1 MIGKKLSHFKIT
13 AKLGEGGM
21 GAVYRAEDTKLGR
34 EVAIKVLP
42 EEFTASPERLARFE
56 REARALAA
64 LNHPNIA
71 AIYEVGET
79 ETDGTGDTLHF
90 LVMELAKGEDL
101 ATRISRGS
109 VPIGEALALALQIA
123 VAFEAAHDKGIVH
136 RDLKPSN
143 LMVSPEGEIKVLD
156 FGLAK
161 AWQEDSA
168 AVDSGLTHSPTLTA
182 QMTTDGV
189 ILGTAAYMS
198 PEQARGQEA
207 DQRSDI
213 WSFGAVL
220 YEMLVGK
227 GLFSE
232 PTMSDTLASVLRAD
246 IDWDELPR
254 ETPPAVRRL
263 LRRCLERDA
272 KQRLHSVADA
282 RLELLE
288 ATSGSATDLEKSAV
302 AATPTRFGRLL
313 PAIAVFLALGLIAL
327 GVVSWRLAG
336 RTQPV
341 IRSLVS
347 PPLGGAFYLENAR
360 PGPVAISPDGTRL
373 AFTARDAA
381 GTPSL
386 WIRDL

>member
-1 MIGKKLSHFKIT
+1 MGPMAFTSSSWSLPKGRIWPLGSPVARSLW
-13 AKLGEGGM
+13 AKLWRWL
-21 GAVYRAEDTKLGR
+21 YR
-34 EVAIKVLP
+34 LP
-42 EEFTASPERLARFE
+42 WPSKRPTS
-56 REARALAA
+56 
-64 LNHPNIA
+64 
-71 AIYEVGET
+71 
-79 ETDGTGDTLHF
+79 
-90 LVMELAKGEDL
+90 
-101 ATRISRGS
+101 
-109 VPIGEALALALQIA
+109 
-123 VAFEAAHDKGIVH
+123 KGIVH

-288 ATSGSATDLEKSAV
+288 AASGSAADLETSAV

-313 PAIAVFLALGLIAL
+313 PAIAVLLALGLIAL
-327 GVVSWRLAG
+327 GVAAWRLAG
-336 RTQPV
+336 KTQPV
-341 IRSLVS
+341 VRALVS
-347 PPLGGAFYLENAR
+347 PPEGGAFYLESGR

-386 WIRDL
+386 WIRDLDDPEPRVLPGTEEAQFPFWSPDSQTVAFSDFEKLYRIDIAGGPPRSLCDIGAKGGTWSEEGVIVLGRQGSSAPRRCQWRRL